1 MKQSPA
7 SVLFS
12 ILLLVSAA
20 GAHAAG
26 AGEGN
31 VQLPEDVL
39 PQLKP
44 LLEQA
49 MRQSPRVLERNLDLQ
64 QAEADAYVAR
74 SASLPYAGGGVTY
87 QGQRERQV
95 NSNSGAASDIRTTKG
110 DRMYYNF
117 AVTQAVW
124 QWGAL
129 EASRRMSRI
138 DQDLAQMNYGEAY
151 RGLAAEI
158 RAAYL
163 GLVLQ
168 KMATRNA
175 ELDHRLAQENLSR
188 QQARYSANQITYGE
202 IMIQQLR
209 LDEASLAMRRA
220 KSELEFALSAF
231 RSLCGD
237 ASFAEADI
245 PDAIGDISQ
254 APQVSPVAASSATDL
269 SPAVQMAEK
278 EVAKAKLGVVA
289 PRFALFPK
297 VGLVAGLVRDELSR
311 DIVERKKYQAD
322 TLYAGVQVNWTIFD
336 GYAARGQ
343 LLAARTRLSRAERR
357 LSALREAETRVL
369 DRERVAVG
377 FTWDAY
383 QVAQMRLRM
392 AREGLAH
399 QNEEAGRGLVSQEQV
414 DAAQS
419 HVFVSQYSAQAAL
432 AAHLNAAVHYL
443 SSRGMDPVVRSAVPQ
458 R

>member
-26 AGEGN
+26 AGEEN
-31 VQLPEDVL
+31 LQLPEDVL

-64 QAEADAYVAR
+64 QAEADAYLAR
-74 SASLPYAGGGVTY
+74 SSSLPYAGGGVTY

-95 NSNSGAASDIRTTKG
+95 NGSGATDARTTNG
-110 DRMYYNF
+110 ERLYYNF

-129 EASRRMSRI
+129 EAARRMSRI
-138 DQDLAQMNYGEAY
+138 DRDLAQMNYGEAY

-168 KMATRNA
+168 KMGVRNA
-175 ELDHRLAQENLSR
+175 ELDNRLATENLSR

-202 IMIQQLR
+202 IMLQQLR
-209 LDEASLAMRRA
+209 LDESSLAMRRA
-220 KSELEFALSAF
+220 KAELEFALGAF

-237 ASFAEADI
+237 ASFAETDI
-245 PDAIGDISQ
+245 PDAIGDIAQ
-254 APQVSPVAASSATDL
+254 APLVSSVAASSATDL
-269 SPAVQMAEK
+269 SAAVQMAEK
-278 EVAKAKLGVVA
+278 EVVKAKLGVVA

-297 VGLVAGLVRDELSR
+297 VGLVAGVLRDELSR
-311 DIVERKKYQAD
+311 DIIENRKYQAD
-322 TLYAGVQVNWTIFD
+322 TLYAGVQVNWAIFD
-336 GYAARGQ
+336 GYASKGQ
-343 LLAARTRLSRAERR
+343 LLAARIRLSRAERR
-357 LSALREAETRVL
+357 LSVLREATARVL
-369 DRERVAVG
+369 DRDRAAVG

-419 HVFVSQYSAQAAL
+419 HVFISQYSAQAAL
-432 AAHLNAAVHYL
+432 AAHLNAAVQYL
-443 SSRGMDPVVRSAVPQ
+443 SSKGMDPVVRSAVPQ